1 MAINAGVAI
10 GLFDGYQYF
19 DSLSESWKGI
29 TVTVNYPPGQNV
41 DNNLPAEGTL
51 IIEESGNV
59 WTIIAVEVVDK
70 SSGVL
75 RVDLQLYQK
84 QTTAQVGPNLGG
96 TKRGAII
103 DPVNGFLAPHWNSSI
118 VDIAVGRIANMVTM
132 QNMADVW
139 KGDVDL
145 GGE

>member
-29 TVTVNYPPGQNV
+29 TVTVNYPEGQNV

-59 WTIIAVEVVDK
+59 WAIIAVEVVDK
-70 SSGVL
+70 PAGIL
-75 RVDLQLYQK
+75 RVDLQFYQK
-84 QTTAQVGPNLGG
+84 PTTAQISPNLGG
-96 TKRGAII
+96 TKRGAIV
-103 DPVNGFLAPHWNSSI
+103 DPINGFVAPHWNASI
-118 VDIAVGRIANMVTM
+118 VDTTVGRIASMITM

-139 KGDVDL
+139 KGEVDL
-145 GGE
+145 SGV